1 MLAAPEIIIDP
12 KLKADHINYRLI
24 ATDQKD
30 TRAGSTAAR
39 LYQEP
44 FY

>member
-1 MLAAPEIIIDP
+1 VT
-12 KLKADHINYRLI
+12 DHIKIRLI

-39 LYQEP
+39 LYQGLVLSG
-44 FY
+44 